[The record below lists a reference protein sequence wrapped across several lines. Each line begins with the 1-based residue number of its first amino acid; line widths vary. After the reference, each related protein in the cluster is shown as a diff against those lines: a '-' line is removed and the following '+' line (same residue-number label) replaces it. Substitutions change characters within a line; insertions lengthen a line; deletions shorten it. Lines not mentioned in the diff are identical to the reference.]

1 MEPAPIGPMYLALSP
16 IASRTGLNR
25 SYSASSPPTQR
36 ASVPPAAPAGPPL
49 TGASSTATPLAA
61 NSSCR
66 RRITLG
72 ALVERSNQ
80 AVPGAMPASS
90 PSSPSATASTSTGP
104 GSEVK
109 TPSDASPTWRGV
121 SAQRQPASTWRAP
134 ASSRMS
140 WTTTSWPAL
149 RRFRGMLPPLLPR
162 PLNPPPL
169 SPPPRRAP
177 PPGADLP
184 SRLRAAVDP
193 LLRQPSGVHACRPA
207 GVEGDVRDQLRY
219 LLARH
224 AVIQRP
230 GDVTAQLLA
239 PIEGG
244 EDGHR
249 DHAAVALGEL
259 RPLPDVAEEDA
270 VPQLGELR
278 HDFVGIG
285 SRLRGHACLLTERS
299 ICHGPEH
306 LTALRHLGC

>member
-25 SYSASSPPTQR
+25 SSSALPLPTR
-36 ASVPPAAPAGPPL
+36 RWGVPPAAPAGPPL

-109 TPSDASPTWRGV
+109 TTSDASPTWRGV

-149 RRFRGMLPPLLPR
+149 RRFRAMLPPIVPS
-162 PLNPPPL
+162 PMNPTFI
-169 SPPPRRAP
+169 AP
-177 PPGADLP
+177 SSRGATTRDELR
-184 SRLRAAVDP
+184 SRLRAAVER

>member
-109 TPSDASPTWRGV
+109 TTSDASPTWRGV

-149 RRFRGMLPPLLPR
+149 RTFRAMLPPIVPS
-162 PLNPPPL
+162 PMNPTFI
-169 SPPPRRAP
+169 AP
-177 PPGADLP
+177 SSRGVTTRDELR
-184 SRLRAAVDP
+184 SRLRAAVER
-193 LLRQPSGVHACRPA
+193 LLRQPSGIHARRPA
-207 GVEGDVRDQLRY
+207 GVEGDV
-219 LLARH
+219 
-224 AVIQRP
+224 
-230 GDVTAQLLA
+230 
-239 PIEGG
+239 
-244 EDGHR
+244 R